1 MLLLENIQNVV
12 YVKYAYHGRFT
23 QRPLKLRKD
32 TYRYAAPGVAS
43 KPGRANSLRPKLVG
57 PARLLH

>member
-1 MLLLENIQNVV
+1 MSTVFLLGTCDVD
-12 YVKYAYHGRFT
+12 
-23 QRPLKLRKD
+23 QRPLKLCKD